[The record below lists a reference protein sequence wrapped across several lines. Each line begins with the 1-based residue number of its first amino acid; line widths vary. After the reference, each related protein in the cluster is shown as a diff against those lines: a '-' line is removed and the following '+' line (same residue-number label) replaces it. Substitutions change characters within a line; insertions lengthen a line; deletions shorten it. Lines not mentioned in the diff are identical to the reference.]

1 MRTRFL
7 TFALPAPSS
16 LTDEDQGQD
25 HAPLSIADG
34 GELSF
39 VLGEFSGEKT
49 LGEFSH
55 FSVVKLSVEKTGGW
69 IISLQRLHR
78 RERERENATT
88 SGQTRCHEALG
99 GMTNYRI
106 GRIGTHRH
114 ASTLNLTTST
124 RQNRGSGM
132 GVNLAGNL
140 GGR

>member
-55 FSVVKLSVEKTGGW
+55 FSVVKLSVEKNGRMDYLSPETA
-69 IISLQRLHR
+69 SASE
-78 RERERENATT
+78 REREREREREKTQPLVDKQ
-88 SGQTRCHEALG
+88 GVTR
-99 GMTNYRI
+99 R
-106 GRIGTHRH
+106 
-114 ASTLNLTTST
+114 
-124 RQNRGSGM
+124 
-132 GVNLAGNL
+132 
-140 GGR
+140 